1 MEKIH
6 QRSLTIMLLWV
17 SSLVVTIYMF
27 SYRFIDVHIVPRW
40 FITIFEVNSN
50 ISCTRSE
57 KYSSILDVSRSLSLY
72 LQSTTVSNNNKKHIF
87 CHEKES
93 L

>member
-17 SSLVVTIYMF
+17 SSLVVISYMF

-40 FITIFEVNSN
+40 LSFTLL
-50 ISCTRSE
+50 
-57 KYSSILDVSRSLSLY
+57 YAYHLPSILIRFALFL
-72 LQSTTVSNNNKKHIF
+72 
-87 CHEKES
+87 
-93 L
+93 